1 MTDRYFFKKIRKTQ
15 WLGLRVPA
23 TLALDMGNDGILKP
37 VGEWKYD
44 DASPVPPW
52 AGTPRLLVL
61 QANGPGFEPV
71 LAPAAGAG
79 WAPFQQSRQA
89 LAGAAPVDQD
99 KAGRLAAAMEQAAA
113 NPLLPLRLYQAYRD
127 FPAEPKADNYADD
140 AIRLALIGALGG
152 NAVEQTIEAYSELL
166 FITDAAAGPPAPA
179 PEVDDG
185 DGDPAR
191 LRVTAS
197 QSAAGVTLQ
206 LEADGRRITNGN
218 LAATIAGVAG
228 GAGEP
233 GFSPFYRWR
242 RTLGIARRP
251 SADSGAVLVPADLA
265 TMRPGLPD
273 GVPWTERPFRVS
285 DRLGAQQLTGELLNY
300 ELGLFNAHGRC
311 THSGSVMLKRQRL
324 DPPAPPLRALAQLLP
339 PQDGTPA
346 RCIVTFVLAADQGD
360 PAALEAV
367 VYRQDYPVVP
377 TGFYGDDDDAA
388 LAVAGALGDPSGE
401 AFGAAQL
408 PTGGDGDAEALP
420 NLSSHNLEALPPKAL
435 AATGHTLDGQAGHRL
450 EFPLDIDA
458 GRATRLFLGV
468 RRAAADGTPPPES
481 QVAALRHETGPDPGS
496 LRSVPHFERFWDPLP
511 APAWLGEGDA
521 RVMLV
526 EDDPAK
532 PAPVRIV
539 IQHVRPKVPAEDG
552 LVGGYR
558 LWMRDIAAPGDGTPF
573 TAVALVQAVPRL
585 VKLYAPIESG
595 RGWTVKA
602 EAAAMSAAR
611 PETPKAPGF
620 VVLGEAAPGPVQ
632 MPQAT
637 PQAGTRPL
645 ADLLRELAAAP
656 LDAQRLLAAVQGLRG
671 AGTAR
676 DVLLSVAKRRAVG
689 QGLEQLDGNWVLFY
703 DQLGNLLGRAVQ
715 FWLPEGHGL
724 QPDEMPRAAYR
735 LAELPGAQDTV
746 ALDDFGR
753 AAWTWRGLA
762 DLWRHEL
769 EWLIE
774 AVPRYAPM
782 QRQRAGLGADS
793 GEPAAALA
801 MAVRMRGD
809 GPWHRLVVPR
819 RQPFKARFGLRQVLD
834 AADDAF
840 VIALDAP
847 HEFRQSLYNSVA
859 RTRQGVLRVHAGRAE
874 KRFLFKG
881 AYAADG
887 NILQAWLG
895 KDPVQPVPRPPQMAV
910 APAPRDGAQSGVYG
924 ELVYDE
930 PPCLEL
936 TVSVGASADD
946 MHSVPPSTIG
956 PLRRRRTRSY
966 AREAGLAV
974 RKMGHDVLHI
984 DIPMARLDWFYD
996 GGSRPRIGDLDAGGE
1011 LAAFSDFP
1019 LLRLPD
1025 PEADMLLFFRFGDDE
1040 PLVQVGHFRGSG
1052 LEEQDWQTP
1061 PALKD
1066 VGGPGWGAM
1075 RCDLGL
1081 EPSISASGDLHLEM
1095 TNPVSLPKEV
1105 LVCWRCAGLS
1115 LPPLG
1120 RRV

>member
-23 TLALDMGNDGILKP
+23 TLALDMGADGVLKP

-44 DASPVPPW
+44 AAAPVPAW
-52 AGTPRLLVL
+52 AGSPRLLVL
-61 QANGPGFEPV
+61 RATGLGFQPV
-71 LAPAAGAG
+71 LASAAGIG
-79 WAPFQQSRQA
+79 WKPFQQSREA
-89 LAGAAPVDQD
+89 LAGAVQADQE
-99 KAGRLAAAMEQAAA
+99 KAGQLAAAMEQAAA

-127 FPAEPKADNYADD
+127 FPAEPKADNYPDD
-140 AIRLALIGALGG
+140 AIRLALIAALGG
-152 NAVEQTIEAYSELL
+152 NAVEQPIEAYSELL
-166 FITDAAAGPPAPA
+166 FIAEAADGPPAPA

-206 LEADGRRITNGN
+206 LELDGRRITNGN
-218 LAATIAGVAG
+218 LAAAIAG

-242 RTLGIARRP
+242 RTLGISRRP
-251 SADSGAVLVPADLA
+251 SADSGAVLVPTAVA

-273 GVPWTERPFRVS
+273 GVPWAERPFRVS
-285 DRLGAQQLTGELLNY
+285 DRLGAQQLAGELLNY

-311 THSGSVMLKRQRL
+311 THSGSVLLKRQRL
-324 DPPAPPLRALAQLLP
+324 DPPAPPLRAVAQLLP
-339 PQDGTPA
+339 PEDGAPA
-346 RCIVTFVLAADQGD
+346 RCIVTFALAADQGD

-377 TGFYGDDDDAA
+377 TGFYGDADDAA
-388 LAVAGALGDPSGE
+388 LAVAGALGDPSGA
-401 AFGAAQL
+401 AFGAAQV
-408 PTGGDGDAEALP
+408 PTDGDGDAEALP
-420 NLSSHNLEALPPKAL
+420 NLSSHNLEALLPIGL
-435 AATGHTLDGQAGHRL
+435 AATGHTLDGQPGHRL
-450 EFPLDIDA
+450 EFPLEIDA
-458 GRATRLFLGV
+458 GRSTRLYLGL
-468 RRAAADGTPPPES
+468 RRAPADGTPPPES
-481 QVAALRHETGPDPGS
+481 QVAALQHETGPDPGS

-539 IQHVRPKVPAEDG
+539 IQHVRPEAPAEHG

-558 LWMRDIAAPGDGTPF
+558 LWMRDIAAPGDATPF

-595 RGWTVKA
+595 RGWTVKVA
-602 EAAAMSAAR
+602 DAPISAGR
-611 PETPKAPGF
+611 PEMPKAPDF
-620 VVLGEAAPGPVQ
+620 IVLGEPAPGAVQ
-632 MPQAT
+632 MPQAA
-637 PQAGTRPL
+637 PQPGTRPL

-656 LDAQRLLAAVQGLRG
+656 LDAQRLLAAMQGLRG

-676 DVLLSVAKRRAVG
+676 DVLLSVAKRRAVEQG
-689 QGLEQLDGNWVLFY
+689 QGQLEGHWVLFY
-703 DQLGNLLGRAVQ
+703 DQLDNLLGRAVQ

-724 QPDEMPRAAYR
+724 RDEELPRAAYQ
-735 LAELPGAQDTV
+735 LAEVPGTQDTV

-753 AAWTWRGLA
+753 LAWTWGGLA

-774 AVPRYAPM
+774 AVPRYAPI

-793 GEPAAALA
+793 GAPAAALA
-801 MAVRMRGD
+801 TAMRMRDD

-819 RQPFKARFGLRQVLD
+819 RQPFQARFGLRQVLD

-859 RTRQGVLRVHAGRAE
+859 RTRQGVLRLHAGRADR
-874 KRFLFKG
+874 RFLFDN
-881 AYAADG
+881 AYQVDAAS
-887 NILQAWLG
+887 LQAWLG
-895 KDPVQPVPRPPQMAV
+895 KDPVQPVARPPQMAI
-910 APAPRDGAQSGVYG
+910 APSAQDGTQSGVYG

-930 PPCLEL
+930 PPCMEL
-936 TVSVGASADD
+936 TVRVGASADD

-956 PLRRRRTRSY
+956 PMRRRRTRAY
-966 AREAGLAV
+966 DKGAGLV
-974 RKMGHDVLHI
+974 VKKVGHDVLHI
-984 DIPMARLDWFYD
+984 DIPMARLGWFYD
-996 GGSRPRIGDLDAGGE
+996 GGSQPRIGDLVTAGT
-1011 LAAFSDFP
+1011 LAAFPDHS

-1025 PEADMLLFFRFGDDE
+1025 PEAEMLLFFRFGEGD
-1040 PLVQVGHFRGSG
+1040 PPVQVGHFRGSG
-1052 LEEQDWQTP
+1052 LAGHDWQTA
-1061 PALKD
+1061 PALNDTKD
-1066 VGGPGWGAM
+1066 PGWGAM
-1075 RCDLGL
+1075 RADLGV
-1081 EPSISASGDLHLEM
+1081 EPSISAEGHLHLEM

-1105 LVCWRCAGLS
+1105 LACWRCAGLS
-1115 LPPLG
+1115 LPPMV
-1120 RRV
+1120 RKV